1 MVEST
6 SELVEFDAEAAL
18 TAARETAGDAVYSF
32 IEYTS
37 EEYNVLYASPETLEM
52 YGGRD
57 AMIDHFDEIHSYVHI
72 DFTERDL
79 FSEELLPHAGEVRT
93 IVTRQDQL
101 TLIRLFHGD
110 GGVVVSLAP
119 DEPIVPLLN
128 AVESA
133 L

>member
-6 SELVEFDAEAAL
+6 SQLVEFDADAGL

-32 IEYTS
+32 IEYDS
-37 EEYNVLYASPETLEM
+37 ETFNVLYASEETLAL
-52 YGGRD
+52 YGGRE
-57 AMIDHFDEIHSYVHI
+57 AMLDHFEEIHSYVHI

-79 FSEELLPHAGEVRT
+79 FSEELLPHAGEVQT
-93 IVTRQDQL
+93 IVTRQDRL

-110 GGVVVSLAP
+110 GGLVISLAP
-119 DEPIVPLLN
+119 DEPILPLLD

-133 L
+133 I